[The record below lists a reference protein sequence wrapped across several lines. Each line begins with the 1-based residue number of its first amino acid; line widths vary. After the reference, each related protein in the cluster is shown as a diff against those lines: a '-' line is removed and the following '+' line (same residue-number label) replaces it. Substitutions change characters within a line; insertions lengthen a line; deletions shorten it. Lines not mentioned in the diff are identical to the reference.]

1 MKRTLLALL
10 LAEGLAGSAWAVEGN
25 DPPMPAEEARPAAP
39 AAPAAPARPA
49 HPAVPPMAPLPPLP
63 PMERHAGSST
73 VATINVKSAITLR
86 ADTIS
91 SDIEVV
97 HGNDKQVKAELID
110 ASGSGIQL
118 VQSGDRVEVVFAST
132 HSGWPHVPA
141 GIDGKLR
148 VEVPWGSCV
157 ELTSASGDLA
167 VRDIGGNV
175 RLRTASGDA
184 KVRRA
189 ANVEA
194 QLVSGDVTI
203 ETVSGEVRLR
213 TVSGNAVVTQ
223 SGAANKLEFGT
234 TSGDLEWAGAC
245 NGSCRIEARTTSG
258 DVRLQMPQSSSFD
271 LRYLTHSGDLS
282 DDLKMQTLENSPSR
296 SGAGSVH
303 ARYGKSEGIIEVQT
317 FSGDLHIAR
326 R

>member
-10 LAEGLAGSAWAVEGN
+10 LAEGLAGSAFAVEGN
-25 DPPMPAEEARPAAP
+25 DSPTPEEARPAMPPRP
-39 AAPAAPARPA
+39 AAP
-49 HPAVPPMAPLPPLP
+49 PMPPLPPLP
-63 PMERHAGSST
+63 PMEHHSGSST
-73 VATINVKSAITLR
+73 VATVNVKGAITLR

-97 HGNDKQVKAELID
+97 HGNDKQVKAELMD
-110 ASGSGIQL
+110 SSGGGIQL
-118 VQSGDRVEVVFAST
+118 VQSGDRVEVVFSSR
-132 HSGWPHVPA
+132 SGWPHIPA

-157 ELTSASGDLA
+157 EITSASGDLQ
-167 VRDIGGNV
+167 VRDVGGNV

-184 KVRRA
+184 KVRKA

-203 ETVSGEVRLR
+203 ENVTGEVRLR
-213 TVSGNAVVTQ
+213 TVSGNAIVTQ

-258 DVRLQMPQSSSFD
+258 DVKLQMPQSSSFD
-271 LRYLTHSGDLS
+271 LRFLTHSGDLS
-282 DDLKMQTLENSPSR
+282 DELKMQTIDNAPSR
-296 SGAGSVH
+296 QGAGSVH
-303 ARYGKSEGIIEVQT
+303 ARYGKSEGVIEVQT

>member
-10 LAEGLAGSAWAVEGN
+10 LAEGLAGSAFAVEGN
-25 DPPMPAEEARPAAP
+25 DTPAPEEARPAMPPRP
-39 AAPAAPARPA
+39 AAP
-49 HPAVPPMAPLPPLP
+49 PMPPLPPLP
-63 PMERHAGSST
+63 PMEHHSGSST
-73 VATINVKSAITLR
+73 VATVNVKGAITLR

-110 ASGSGIQL
+110 ATGSGIQL

-132 HSGWPHVPA
+132 HSSWPHIPA

-157 ELTSASGDLA
+157 ELTSASGDLQ

-194 QLVSGDVTI
+194 QLVSGDITI
-203 ETVSGEVRLR
+203 ENVTGEVRLR

-223 SGAANKLEFGT
+223 NGASNKLEFGT
-234 TSGDLEWAGAC
+234 TSGDLEWTGAC
-245 NGSCRIEARTTSG
+245 NGNCRIEARTTSG
-258 DVRLQMPQSSSFD
+258 DVKLQMPQSSSFD

-282 DDLKMQTLENSPSR
+282 DELKMTTLENSPSR

>member
-1 MKRTLLALL
+1 MKRTLLAAFL
-10 LAEGLAGSAWAVEGN
+10 LAGGFGGSARAVEGN
-25 DPPMPAEEARPAAP
+25 DGPMQQDAPPRPPRPASPPMP
-39 AAPAAPARPA
+39 
-49 HPAVPPMAPLPPLP
+49 PLPPLP
-63 PMERHAGSST
+63 PMEHHAGSST

-86 ADTIS
+86 ADTLS

-110 ASGSGIQL
+110 ATGGIQL
-118 VQSGDRVEVVFAST
+118 AQSGDRVEVVFSAGSG
-132 HSGWPHVPA
+132 SGWPHVPG

-157 ELTSASGDLA
+157 ELTSASGDLQ
-167 VRDIGGNV
+167 VRDIGGSV

-184 KVRRA
+184 KVKRA
-189 ANVEA
+189 SNVEA
-194 QLVSGDVTI
+194 QLVSGDITVENVT
-203 ETVSGEVRLR
+203 GEVRLR

-223 SGAANKLEFGT
+223 NGAASKLEFGT
-234 TSGDLEWAGAC
+234 TSGDLEWTGAC

-258 DVRLQMPQSSSFD
+258 DVKLQMPQTSSFD

-282 DDLKMQTLENSPSR
+282 DDLKMQTIDSSPSR

>member
-1 MKRTLLALL
+1 MKRTLLAAFL
-10 LAEGLAGSAWAVEGN
+10 LAGGFGGSAWAVEGN
-25 DPPMPAEEARPAAP
+25 DSPTQQEAPPRPPLPPRPAAP
-39 AAPAAPARPA
+39 
-49 HPAVPPMAPLPPLP
+49 PMPPLPPLP
-63 PMERHAGSST
+63 PMEHHPGAST
-73 VATINVKSAITLR
+73 VATINVKGAITLR

-110 ASGSGIQL
+110 ASGSGISL
-118 VQSGDRVEVVFAST
+118 VPSGDRIEVVFAST

-141 GIDGKLR
+141 GIDGRLR

-157 ELTSASGDLA
+157 ELTSASGDLQ
-167 VRDIGGNV
+167 VREIGGNV

-194 QLVSGDVTI
+194 QLVSGDITI
-203 ETVSGEVRLR
+203 ENVTGEVRLR

-223 SGAANKLEFGT
+223 NGAAAKLEFGT
-234 TSGDLEWAGAC
+234 TSGDLEWMGAC
-245 NGSCRIEARTTSG
+245 NGNCRIEARTTSG
-258 DVRLQMPQSSSFD
+258 DVKLLMPQSSSFD

-282 DDLKMQTLENSPSR
+282 DDLKMQTIENSPSH